1 MVQTKVANKNNRA
14 AAYYMLIAIISYSL
28 APLVM
33 DLNNGSETPFMFN
46 AGWKLGGLAFCMSY
60 LITVHSSLL
69 FNKKIIKHVWHHA
82 FSVLMLI
89 AIISGFD
96 YSLFAWSTRFVDTSV
111 AAILYETWPI
121 ITILIIARL
130 FRHEQR
136 YQKITGTKFVFLVLG
151 LVGIAFVIA
160 SETGGFYKIHLELKS
175 TLVFG
180 VILAMAA
187 AIVTSLASAL
197 FKWSTDLKQT
207 LTDSGIEYP
216 ADSLVMFC
224 MVIGTIICYLPA
236 TLISTI
242 TGHMRGEE
250 ITLTMMA
257 VNVVGGVLING
268 FGIICWRKANL
279 ITSNLGINAMA
290 YFVPVLALSWLWL
303 FSSID
308 LVAPD
313 YLVIG
318 LIAIVAANLITN
330 IEAEIRLG
338 YKSLITALWLCGLIV
353 YIQGDRYFW
362 TSEFYF
368 EAIAVSSTLFILIL
382 SFRISRFVI
391 RTTDEEKYTL
401 SIIHAVRS
409 CKWLDE
415 NKIIDCILRIE
426 APKNPEEL
434 KHAYEEAKE
443 TIKKGQDKLADKIHS
458 EGIQEISK
466 IEAEL
471 DMLAHSKQ
479 QGANIGELFALFIFA
494 LISVSFALFSR
505 PIDVS
510 DTGSFFLDIFSFLF
524 SAVTIFLIFNVLDLH
539 RDRASPILTELGD
552 SYRILF
558 RDATNR
564 RFELYL
570 SGMIC
575 LGIIIAYGVLLWK

>member
-1 MVQTKVANKNNRA
+1 MVQPQENNNNRA
-14 AAYYMLIAIISYSL
+14 AAYYMLVAIISYSL

-46 AGWKLGGLAFCMSY
+46 AGWKIGGLLFCLSY
-60 LITVHSSLL
+60 LVTAHSSLL
-69 FNKKIIKHVWHHA
+69 FNKKIIKHVWHQA

-111 AAILYETWPI
+111 AAILYETWPM

-130 FRHEQR
+130 FKHEQR
-136 YQKITGTKFVFLVLG
+136 YQKITGTRFVFLVLG
-151 LVGIAFVIA
+151 FVGIAFVIA
-160 SETGGFYKIHLELKS
+160 SETGGFHKLHIELKP

-180 VILAMAA
+180 VMLAASAA
-187 AIVTSLASAL
+187 LVTALAGAL

-207 LTDSGIEYP
+207 LTDSGIKYP
-216 ADSLVMFC
+216 ADSLVLFC
-224 MVIGTIICYLPA
+224 IVAGTIICYLPA

-242 TGHMRGEE
+242 AGHVRGEE
-250 ITLTMMA
+250 ITLPMMA
-257 VNVVGGVLING
+257 VNVAGGVLING
-268 FGIICWRKANL
+268 FGIVCWRKANL
-279 ITSNLGINAMA
+279 MTSNLGINAMA
-290 YFVPVLALSWLWL
+290 YFVPVLTLLWLWL

-313 YLVIG
+313 YLIIG
-318 LIAIVAANLITN
+318 LTAIVAANLITN
-330 IEAEIRLG
+330 IEADIRLG
-338 YKSLITALWLCGLIV
+338 YKSLMTALWLCGLIV
-353 YIQGDRYFW
+353 YFQGDRYFW
-362 TSEFYF
+362 AAEFYF

-382 SFRISRFVI
+382 SFRISRFVT

-415 NKIIDCILRIE
+415 KKMINCILRVE
-426 APKNPEEL
+426 APKDPEDL

-443 TIKKGQDKLADKIHS
+443 SIKKAQSELSDKQRS
-458 EGIQEISK
+458 ESVQAVSK

-471 DMLAHSKQ
+471 DILAHSKQ
-479 QGANIGELFALFIFA
+479 QGENVGELFALFIFA
-494 LISVSFALFSR
+494 LISISIALFSR

-510 DTGSFFLDIFSFLF
+510 DTAGFFLDIFSFLF

-539 RDRASPILTELGD
+539 RDRALPILTELGD
-552 SYRILF
+552 SYRIVF

-564 RFELYL
+564 QFELYL

-575 LGIIIAYGVLLWK
+575 LGIIIAYAVLLWK

>member
-1 MVQTKVANKNNRA
+1 MAGQNNRT
-14 AAYYMLIAIISYSL
+14 AAYYMLIAIVSYSL

-33 DLNNGSETPFMFN
+33 DLNKGSETPFMFN
-46 AGWKLGGLAFCMSY
+46 AGWKIGGLVFCLSY
-60 LITVHSSLL
+60 LIAAHSSLL
-69 FNKKIIKHVWHHA
+69 FSKKIIKLVWHHA

-96 YSLFAWSTRFVDTSV
+96 YALFAWSTRYVDTSV

-160 SETGGFYKIHLELKS
+160 SETGGFDIIHLELKA
-175 TLVFG
+175 TLAFG
-180 VILAMAA
+180 VLLAMAA
-187 AIVTSLASAL
+187 ALVTSLASAL

-207 LTDSGIEYP
+207 LIDSDITYS
-216 ADSLVMFC
+216 ADSLDMFC
-224 MVIGTIICYLPA
+224 IVAGTIICYLPS

-242 TGHMRGEE
+242 AGHMHGEE
-250 ITLTMMA
+250 ITLTMMT
-257 VNVVGGVLING
+257 VNIVGGVLING

-308 LVAPD
+308 LIAPD
-313 YLVIG
+313 LLIIG
-318 LIAIVAANLITN
+318 LIAIVTANLITN
-330 IEAEIRLG
+330 IEADIRLG
-338 YKSLITALWLCGLIV
+338 YKSLIAALWLCGLIV
-353 YIQGDRYFW
+353 YLQSDQFYW

-382 SFRISRFVI
+382 SFRISRFVL
-391 RTTDEEKYTL
+391 RTNDEEKYTL
-401 SIIHAVRS
+401 SIIHAVGS

-415 NKIIDCILRIE
+415 NKLIDCILRIE
-426 APKNPEEL
+426 APKNQEDL
-434 KHAYEEAKE
+434 KHAYEEAKAS
-443 TIKKGQDKLADKIHS
+443 IKEAQQDPIDKQHS
-458 EGIQEISK
+458 EDIQIINK

-479 QGANIGELFALFIFA
+479 QGANVGELYALFIFA
-494 LISVSFALFSR
+494 LITIGFTLFSR
-505 PIDVS
+505 PADVS
-510 DTGSFFLDIFSFLF
+510 DTGSFFVDIFSFLF

-539 RDRASPILTELGD
+539 RDRSSSIITKLDDG
-552 SYRILF
+552 YRIVF

-564 RFELYL
+564 QFELYL

-575 LGIIIAYGVLLWK
+575 LGIIITYAVLLWN